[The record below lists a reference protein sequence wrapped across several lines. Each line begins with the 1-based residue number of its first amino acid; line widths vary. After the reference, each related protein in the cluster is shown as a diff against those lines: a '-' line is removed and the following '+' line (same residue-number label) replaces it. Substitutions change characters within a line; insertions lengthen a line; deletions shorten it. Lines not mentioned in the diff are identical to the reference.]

1 MDFNSEKYVPSSLP
15 ELCTQRSGVMS
26 RIDQMSRERLLYIQA
41 PAGYG
46 KTVAANLWLQRNGAR
61 HVWISLDEYDNN
73 PELFY
78 RLLCSAVTH
87 TQPEGSSA
95 GTFDTG
101 GAFSSAPVEHAMLLT
116 AQIAAPDAP
125 VYIVL
130 DDLHAIAQEDIL
142 ESLPYFIRRLPAEY
156 RFIMISRTDMPPQ
169 IAAVFKDRAGF
180 FGADGL
186 AFTKMEILE
195 LFRLAGHEIT
205 EKEADLVMEHTGGW
219 AIAVSTL
226 AASSHLPDFEREGG
240 NILHGYMEKQIWEGL
255 AEADKAMLM
264 KASVVS
270 DFSTELFRRLTG
282 AKDARAAIGGLLRR
296 NLFLSRIG
304 DDLYRFHALFLDF
317 LRKQQ
322 EKSRIDK
329 RKLYKTTAEYYSKN
343 GDLYTARH
351 YAILGGHIKFL
362 SYQIYGESQYT
373 GFANNRSISAY
384 VSGVGSYIR
393 KIPLEAYQKYP
404 YLNISAVWYH
414 YLTGNAEK
422 MQESLDRLYGSLKRI
437 ALRYP
442 EFLELTIL
450 VCTLDPRKKFMDMIR
465 QYGKLPPVKIR
476 HGGQQ
481 GASITVN
488 MPFAHRCLRDYS
500 EISLYEGFENAL
512 ERSVGTIFKKY
523 FRTAM
528 LLIQSGFAYEKNQWK
543 DALSFCEKNDRELDE
558 STSDEVLFAS
568 LAHRWTTL
576 YAMGSD
582 AEAGQLHDRI
592 EKTLA
597 QKEALYLVPNFKALK
612 TDMALRCGDRAAAEE
627 WLGEYFVHREENL
640 MLFRIYQYMTTIRSL
655 IALDRLPEAMDY
667 CRRVKLLALDFDRV
681 LDAVE
686 ADVLLS
692 ICLYRSS
699 HLEEAADAMLDAV
712 AALYP
717 YGFLR
722 PVSIEGAAVVPILKK
737 CLSRVERSGEGYE
750 FSARYVN
757 EIYIAAQE
765 QAGRRKGLPAPPEP
779 LKKLSRQQKRMIEYL
794 AKGYKNT
801 DIAEETGLSVRTVK
815 THLFLAYQ
823 KLGVSNAADA
833 VAKARG
839 LNLLS

>member
-1 MDFNSEKYVPSSLP
+1 MDFSSEKYIPSSLP
-15 ELCTQRSGVMS
+15 EVCTGRGGVLDK
-26 RIDQMSRERLLYIQA
+26 IDEMCRERLLYIQA

-46 KTVAANLWLQRNGAR
+46 KTVTANLWLQRSGAR

-87 TQPEGSSA
+87 TQPDGGAEA
-95 GTFDTG
+95 FDTG
-101 GAFSSAPVEHAMLLT
+101 GAFSSAPVEYAMLLT
-116 AQIAAPDAP
+116 MQITSPGRP

-130 DDLHAIAQEDIL
+130 DDLHSITQEDIL

-169 IAAVFKDRAGF
+169 VADVFGDRAGF
-180 FGADGL
+180 FGADSL
-186 AFTKMEILE
+186 VFTKTEILE

-205 EKEADLVMEHTGGW
+205 QEEADIVLEHTGGW

-226 AASSHLPDFEREGG
+226 AANRQLPDFEREGSD
-240 NILHGYMEKQIWEGL
+240 ILHGYMEKQIWEGL
-255 AEADKAMLM
+255 AQADKDMLM
-264 KASVVS
+264 KVSVVS

-282 AKDARAAIGGLLRR
+282 KKEPRAAISGILRR

-329 RKLYKTTAEYYSKN
+329 RKLYKTAAEYYSKK

-384 VSGVGSYIR
+384 VGGVGSYIS

-404 YLNISAVWYH
+404 YLNISAVWYY
-414 YLTGNAEK
+414 YLTGYADK
-422 MQESLDRLYGSLKRI
+422 MQEALDRLYGSLKRI

-450 VCTLDPRKKFMDMIR
+450 VCTLDPRRKFMDMIR

-500 EISLYEGFENAL
+500 EFSLYDGFEEKL

-523 FRTAM
+523 FKTAM

-543 DALSFCEKNDRELDE
+543 DALPFCDKAEREIDE
-558 STSDEVLFAS
+558 TTSDEVLFAT

-576 YAMGSD
+576 YAMGRD
-582 AEAGQLHDRI
+582 AEALDLHDKI
-592 EKTLA
+592 EKILV
-597 QKEALYLVPNFKALK
+597 QKDALYLAPNFKALK
-612 TDMALRCGDRAAAEE
+612 TDMALWSGNRAAAEE
-627 WLGEYFVHREENL
+627 WLDEYFVHREDHL
-640 MLFRIYQYMTTIRSL
+640 MLYRMYQYLATIRAL
-655 IALDRLPEAMDY
+655 IALDRIADAMDY
-667 CRRVKLLALDFDRV
+667 CRRVKLLAVDFDRV
-681 LDAVE
+681 IDVAE

-692 ICLYRSS
+692 VCLYRSS
-699 HLEEAADAMLDAV
+699 RPDEAAETMLGV
-712 AALYP
+712 IGALHP

-722 PVSIEGAAVVPILKK
+722 PVSIEGAAVVPVLKK
-737 CLSRVERSGEGYE
+737 CLSQVERNEKDYG

-779 LKKLSRQQKRMIEYL
+779 LQKLSRQQKCMIEYL
-794 AKGYKNT
+794 ARGYKNT
-801 DIAEETGLSVRTVK
+801 DIANETGLSVRTVK

-833 VAKARG
+833 VAKAREIG
-839 LNLLS
+839 VI